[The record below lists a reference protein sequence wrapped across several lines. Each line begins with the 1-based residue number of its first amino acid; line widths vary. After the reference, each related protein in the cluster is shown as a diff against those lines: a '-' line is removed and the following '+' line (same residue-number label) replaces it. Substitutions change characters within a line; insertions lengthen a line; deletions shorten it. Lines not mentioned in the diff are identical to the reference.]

1 MQDCLTIFDFF
12 TVQCGAP
19 FYCDKT
25 MTTEHHSPLTTEPSS
40 FVHWLRD
47 VAPYVHTFRDKT
59 FVIAFDG
66 EMVEQ
71 GHLDD
76 LAYDVSLLR
85 AMGMRIV
92 LVHGARPQ
100 IEKQLSLRGKSSE
113 FLNGVRITSS
123 AALNSVKEASGALR
137 LSIEAAFSQG
147 LPNTPMAGSDINVVS
162 GNFITAKPIGVVNGV
177 DFQHTGEV
185 RKVADDDINKQL
197 SMGNVVLLS
206 PLGFSP
212 TGEAFNL
219 TNTEVASAVA
229 AALKADKLIMLSD
242 QAVLDDENKWIS
254 EYDAAQA
261 RAAANAL
268 PLDHPVRP
276 WLLAGCYAV
285 ERGVPRAHII
295 PSDLDGSLLLEL
307 FQRDGVGTM
316 ITKNLL
322 ETIRP
327 ATPDDLGGILQLI
340 HPLEQNGTLVPRGR
354 EKLEVELPLFSVIE
368 HDNYI
373 FGCAALYPF
382 PEEKMAEMACFSIDT
397 SAQSMGLGSR
407 MLKHME
413 QRARKDGYEKL
424 FVLTTRAAHWFLKN
438 GFVASSVD
446 DLPTNKKN
454 IYNWQRKSQVFIK
467 KIV

>member
-1 MQDCLTIFDFF
+1 MN
-12 TVQCGAP
+12 
-19 FYCDKT
+19 
-25 MTTEHHSPLTTEPSS
+25 TENTEPSTS
-40 FVHWLRD
+40 LADNPIDFVRWLRD

-66 EMVEQ
+66 ELVEQ
-71 GHLDD
+71 GHLED

-100 IEKQLSLRGKSSE
+100 IERQLALRDKSSE
-113 FLNGVRITSS
+113 FINGVRITSS
-123 AALNSVKEASGALR
+123 AALNSVKEACGALR

-162 GNFITAKPIGVVNGV
+162 GNFVTAKPIGVLNGV

-185 RKVADDDINKQL
+185 RKVAHDDIIKQL
-197 SMGNVVLLS
+197 AMGNVVLLS

-219 TNTEVASAVA
+219 TNTEVASSVA

-242 QAVLDDENKWIS
+242 QDVLAEDGSWIS
-254 EYDAAQA
+254 ELDAAQGRQYA
-261 RAAANAL
+261 EAL
-268 PLDHPVRP
+268 ALDHPLRP
-276 WLLAGCYAV
+276 WILASCYAV

-307 FQRDGVGTM
+307 FRHDGVGTM

-322 ETIRP
+322 EIIRP
-327 ATPDDLGGILQLI
+327 AKIDDLGGILQLI
-340 HPLEQNGTLVPRGR
+340 APLEQNGTLVPRGR
-354 EKLEVELPLFSVIE
+354 EKLEAELALFSVVE

-373 FGCAALYPF
+373 LGCAALYPF
-382 PEEKMAEMACFSIDT
+382 VEEKMAEMACFSID
-397 SAQSMGLGSR
+397 ASMQGAGLGTR
-407 MLKHME
+407 ILNHME
-413 QRARKDGYEKL
+413 QRAKTAGLTHL

-438 GFVASSVD
+438 GFVAGDVD
-446 DLPTNKKN
+446 DLPDNKKQM
-454 IYNWQRKSQVFIK
+454 YNCQRRSQIFIK
-467 KIV
+467 KLS

>member
-1 MQDCLTIFDFF
+1 M
-12 TVQCGAP
+12 
-19 FYCDKT
+19 
-25 MTTEHHSPLTTEPSS
+25 STEPISS
-40 FVHWLRD
+40 IADNPIEFGRWLRD

-66 EMVEQ
+66 ELVEQ
-71 GHLDD
+71 GHLED

-100 IEKQLSLRGKSSE
+100 IERQLGLRGKSSE

-123 AALNSVKEASGALR
+123 DALNSVKEASGALR

-162 GNFITAKPIGVVNGV
+162 GNFVTAKPIGVLGGV

-185 RKVADDDINKQL
+185 RKVADDDIIKQL
-197 SMGNVVLLS
+197 ALGNVVLLS

-219 TNTEVASAVA
+219 TNTEVASTVA

-242 QAVLDDENKWIS
+242 QNVLNDEGAWIT
-254 EYDAAQA
+254 ELDAAQA
-261 RAAANAL
+261 RRYAEAL
-268 PLDHPVRP
+268 ALDHPLRP
-276 WLLAGCYAV
+276 WVMAGCFAV
-285 ERGVPRAHII
+285 EHGVPRAHII

-307 FQRDGVGTM
+307 FRHDGVGTM

-327 ATPDDLGGILQLI
+327 ATIDDLGGILQLI
-340 HPLEQNGTLVPRGR
+340 APLEQNGTLVPRGR
-354 EKLEVELPLFSVIE
+354 EKLEAELPLFSVVE

-373 FGCAALYPF
+373 LGCAALYPF
-382 PEEKMAEMACFSIDT
+382 ATEQMAEMACFSIDQT
-397 SAQSMGLGSR
+397 MQGAGLGTR
-407 MLKHME
+407 ILKHIE
-413 QRARKDGYEKL
+413 QRAKAAGFKQL

-438 GFVASSVD
+438 GFVAGTVD
-446 DLPTNKKN
+446 DLPADKKQM
-454 IYNWQRKSQVFIK
+454 YNWQRRSQIFIK
-467 KIV
+467 EIK

>member
-1 MQDCLTIFDFF
+1 M
-12 TVQCGAP
+12 
-19 FYCDKT
+19 
-25 MTTEHHSPLTTEPSS
+25 STEPISS
-40 FVHWLRD
+40 IADNPIEFVRWLRD

-66 EMVEQ
+66 ELVEQ
-71 GHLDD
+71 GHLED

-100 IEKQLSLRGKSSE
+100 IERQLGLRGKSSE

-123 AALNSVKEASGALR
+123 DALNSVKEASGALR

-162 GNFITAKPIGVVNGV
+162 GNFVTAKPIGVLGGV

-185 RKVADDDINKQL
+185 RKVADDDIIKQL
-197 SMGNVVLLS
+197 ALGNVVLLS

-219 TNTEVASAVA
+219 TNTEVASTVA

-242 QAVLDDENKWIS
+242 QNVLNDEGAWIT
-254 EYDAAQA
+254 ELDAAQA
-261 RAAANAL
+261 RRYAEAL
-268 PLDHPVRP
+268 ALDHPLRP
-276 WLLAGCYAV
+276 WVMAGCFAV
-285 ERGVPRAHII
+285 EHGVPRAHII

-307 FQRDGVGTM
+307 FRHDGVGTM

-322 ETIRP
+322 EIIRP
-327 ATPDDLGGILQLI
+327 ATIDDLGGILQLI
-340 HPLEQNGTLVPRGR
+340 APLEQNGTLVPRGR
-354 EKLEVELPLFSVIE
+354 EKLEAELPLFSVVE

-373 FGCAALYPF
+373 LGCAALYPF
-382 PEEKMAEMACFSIDT
+382 ATEQMAEMACFSIDQT
-397 SAQSMGLGSR
+397 MQGAGLGTR
-407 MLKHME
+407 ILKHIE
-413 QRARKDGYEKL
+413 QRAKAAGFKQL

-438 GFVASSVD
+438 GFVAGTVD
-446 DLPTNKKN
+446 DMPADKKQM
-454 IYNWQRKSQVFIK
+454 YNWQRRSQIFIK
-467 KIV
+467 EIK

>member
-1 MQDCLTIFDFF
+1 MSSEHIESLSENPVDF
-12 TVQCGAP
+12 VR
-19 FYCDKT
+19 
-25 MTTEHHSPLTTEPSS
+25 
-40 FVHWLRD
+40 WLRD

-66 EMVEQ
+66 ELVEQ
-71 GHLDD
+71 GHLED

-85 AMGMRIV
+85 AMGMRVV

-100 IEKQLSLRGKSSE
+100 IERQLKLRGKSSE
-113 FLNGVRITSS
+113 FLHGVRITS
-123 AALNSVKEASGALR
+123 ADALNSVKEASGALR

-185 RKVADDDINKQL
+185 RKISHDDINRQL
-197 SMGNVVLLS
+197 ALGNVVLLS

-219 TNTEVASAVA
+219 TNTEVASTVA

-242 QAVLDDENKWIS
+242 QAVLD
-254 EYDAAQA
+254 AQA
-261 RAAANAL
+261 QTVSELNAVQGRALAEAL
-268 PLDHPVRP
+268 ALDDPLRP
-276 WLLAGCYAV
+276 WVLAGCFAV
-285 ERGVPRAHII
+285 ERGVARAHII

-307 FQRDGVGTM
+307 FRHEGVGTM

-322 ETIRP
+322 ETMRP
-327 ATPDDLGGILQLI
+327 ATIDDLGGILQLI
-340 HPLEQNGTLVPRGR
+340 HPLEQSGTLVPRGR
-354 EKLEVELPLFSVIE
+354 EKIEAELPLFAVVE

-373 FGCAALYPF
+373 LGCAALYPF
-382 PEEKMAEMACFSIDT
+382 AAEKMAEMACFSIDP
-397 SAQSMGLGSR
+397 SMQGTGLGSR
-407 MLKHME
+407 ILKYME
-413 QRARKDGYEKL
+413 QRAKADGLTHL

-438 GFVASSVD
+438 GFVAATVE
-446 DLPTNKKN
+446 DLPMDKKN
-454 IYNWQRKSQVFIK
+454 MYNWQRRSQIFIK
-467 KIV
+467 KLV

>member
-1 MQDCLTIFDFF
+1 MN
-12 TVQCGAP
+12 
-19 FYCDKT
+19 
-25 MTTEHHSPLTTEPSS
+25 TENTEPSTS
-40 FVHWLRD
+40 LADNPIDFVRWLRD

-66 EMVEQ
+66 ELVEQ
-71 GHLDD
+71 GHLED

-100 IEKQLSLRGKSSE
+100 IERQLALRDKSSE
-113 FLNGVRITSS
+113 FINGVRITSS

-162 GNFITAKPIGVVNGV
+162 GNFVTAKPIGVLNGV

-185 RKVADDDINKQL
+185 RKVAHDDIIKQL
-197 SMGNVVLLS
+197 AMGNVVLLS

-219 TNTEVASAVA
+219 TNTEVASSVA

-242 QAVLDDENKWIS
+242 QDVLAEDGSWIS
-254 EYDAAQA
+254 ELDAAQGRQYA
-261 RAAANAL
+261 EAL
-268 PLDHPVRP
+268 ALDHPLRP
-276 WLLAGCYAV
+276 WILAGCFAV

-307 FQRDGVGTM
+307 FRHDGVGTM

-322 ETIRP
+322 EIIRP
-327 ATPDDLGGILQLI
+327 AKIDDLGGILQLI
-340 HPLEQNGTLVPRGR
+340 APLEQNGTLVPRGR
-354 EKLEVELPLFSVIE
+354 EKLEAELPLFSVVE

-373 FGCAALYPF
+373 LGCAALYPF
-382 PEEKMAEMACFSIDT
+382 VEEKMAEMACFSID
-397 SAQSMGLGSR
+397 ASMQGAGLGTR
-407 MLKHME
+407 ILKHME
-413 QRARKDGYEKL
+413 QRAKTAGLTHL

-438 GFVASSVD
+438 GFVAGDVD
-446 DLPTNKKN
+446 DLPANKKQM
-454 IYNWQRKSQVFIK
+454 YNWQRRSQIFIK
-467 KIV
+467 KLS

>member
-1 MQDCLTIFDFF
+1 MTSDTTPSFADNPALF
-12 TVQCGAP
+12 VQ
-19 FYCDKT
+19 
-25 MTTEHHSPLTTEPSS
+25 
-40 FVHWLRD
+40 WLRD

-66 EMVEQ
+66 ELVEQ
-71 GHLDD
+71 GHLED

-113 FLNGVRITSS
+113 FLNGIRITSS
-123 AALNSVKEASGALR
+123 SALNSVKEASGALR

-147 LPNTPMAGSDINVVS
+147 LPNTPMAGSDINVIS
-162 GNFITAKPIGVVNGV
+162 GNFVTAKPIGVLNGV

-185 RKVADDDINKQL
+185 RKVAHDDIIKQL
-197 SMGNVVLLS
+197 AMGNVVLLS

-219 TNTEVASAVA
+219 TNTEVAAAVA
-229 AALKADKLIMLSD
+229 SALKADKLIMMSD
-242 QAVLDDENKWIS
+242 QAVLDENGLWVS
-254 EYDAAQA
+254 EYNAVQA
-261 RAAANAL
+261 RAAAESLA
-268 PLDHPVRP
+268 LDHPLRP
-276 WLLAGCYAV
+276 WLQAGYTAV
-285 ERGVPRAHII
+285 ENGVARAHII

-307 FQRDGVGTM
+307 FRHEGVGTM
-316 ITKNLL
+316 ITTKLL

-340 HPLEQNGTLVPRGR
+340 TPLEQNGTLVPRGR
-354 EKLEVELPLFSVIE
+354 EKLEAELPLFSVIE

-373 FGCAALYPF
+373 LGCAALYPF
-382 PEEKMAEMACFSIDT
+382 EPEKMAEMACFSIDAT
-397 SAQSMGLGSR
+397 AQGTGLGSR
-407 MLKHME
+407 ILKHME
-413 QRARKDGYEKL
+413 QRAKAEGFKHL

-438 GFVASSVD
+438 GFVAGTID
-446 DLPTNKKN
+446 DLPSNKQSM
-454 IYNWQRKSQVFIK
+454 YNWQRKSQIFIK